1 MTYFRYAERDVDS
14 QINWA
19 EVGKNMTDMLDEK
32 VRLRQEKRDLLDEA
46 SRNYAQQLTDA
57 PMGDSTHI
65 NNFTLDA
72 ANDMREYHLMLDNLL
87 KSGKMDPREYLKSI
101 QNMQTDTTNLF
112 NLSKEYSA
120 GYAETMERMKNEESQ
135 KLEQSLRASL
145 DGYSK
150 LGNHKAYINPT
161 DGSLSI
167 GQMIEGPDGVM
178 QMGKPVTIAELRNRL
193 TEKYNRYD
201 VNGSVS
207 KAVKSIPSKTK
218 IREISNKY
226 GSTIFEEE
234 DFTKFPEFKEW
245 FEDTKNGL
253 TVVDTNLTSIL
264 TENVVMASNG
274 QEYSFVQKQG
284 DVFVDVE
291 TGEVVKKKEAN
302 HIETSI
308 NRNSGKRE
316 FNFTE
321 EQITAAKDY
330 VGTQIISQLKDEQ
343 TFKRTVEPPRPTA
356 TDEQRIAGQKKTDED
371 VSMMSD
377 LYYGDANK
385 VRVAEQYFRDSIPN
399 AVSVKKQ
406 ENSILV
412 SFKDGTK
419 RIVQFGESFDDF
431 AKSGGP
437 LMLGNINITEAIERA
452 GGKRFKTVDGKQ
464 VELEQS
470 KVLGEGSSQ
479 IQPEIERSNISSV
492 INDKGD
498 TISSMIKSTDIKDDL
513 AGRVVDTTLNKLAG
527 EIESAISARATYLNQ
542 PDLAIGL
549 VVKKNSEGDGLV
561 AELDGKQ
568 ISSQY
573 LDEAFIG
580 DAGREDLI
588 KQFINDVLQ
597 KVLNIDTRP
606 QDETTEE
613 QSEPVTT
620 ETQSEPATTQNNSFG

>member
-19 EVGKNMTDMLDEK
+19 QVGKNMTDMLDEK
-32 VRLRQEKRDLLDEA
+32 VRLRQEKKDLLDEA

-343 TFKRTVEPPRPTA
+343 TFKRTVEPPKPSAQEIKARG
-356 TDEQRIAGQKKTDED
+356 EK
-371 VSMMSD
+371 VSLENNINRLAD
-377 LYYGDANK
+377 LYYGNEGDIS
-385 VRVAEQYFRDSIPN
+385 VSEVHFRDLIKDQTFGAPTK
-399 AVSVKKQ
+399 VQKTK
-406 ENSILV
+406 EGIKV
-412 SFKDGTK
+412 SFLDKEGRTISK
-419 RIVQFGESFDDF
+419 NIPFGESFEDF
-431 AKSGGP
+431 VIQSGP
-437 LMLGNINITEAIERA
+437 LMLGESNIEGKVNISDFIRKNQEGVTLPFNPTPGKGAQEIVEIPSDTFVINSEETTKTNLEKLFSTTPGMTGYKVRQADMIPYQDVVVIEDANGNEVERFELDEVFSADDYIER
-452 GGKRFKTVDGKQ
+452 
-464 VELEQS
+464 
-470 KVLGEGSSQ
+470 
-479 IQPEIERSNISSV
+479 
-492 INDKGD
+492 
-498 TISSMIKSTDIKDDL
+498 
-513 AGRVVDTTLNKLAG
+513 
-527 EIESAISARATYLNQ
+527 
-542 PDLAIGL
+542 
-549 VVKKNSEGDGLV
+549 
-561 AELDGKQ
+561 
-568 ISSQY
+568 
-573 LDEAFIG
+573 
-580 DAGREDLI
+580 
-588 KQFINDVLQ
+588 LQ
-597 KVLNIDTRP
+597 KIIDAA
-606 QDETTEE
+606 
-613 QSEPVTT
+613 QSVGPINY
-620 ETQSEPATTQNNSFG
+620 ADK